1 MGMVSKKLSD
11 TRANAER
18 RNDAAV
24 IDCLAGLLG
33 TIRLSPDDPASKTNQ
48 TAINPIA
55 STDWL
60 QLSKI
65 DLALTVHALT
75 KLNSSELARLHEA
88 DYVDTDQMMYR
99 ECDSERARLI
109 IPSDC
114 IVMPLTLYKE
124 RVEIFM
130 RKCIQEIQ
138 ALEKHEMV
146 AYLRKIRP
154 HLVQD

>member
-1 MGMVSKKLSD
+1 M
-11 TRANAER
+11 RAYAKGQ
-18 RNDAAV
+18 NDAAV

-33 TIRLSPDDPASKTNQ
+33 NVRVSPNEPPSKTNRA
-48 TAINPIA
+48 AIEPIA
-55 STDWL
+55 FAAWL

-75 KLNSSELARLHEA
+75 KLNSSELAILHEA
-88 DYVDTDQMMYR
+88 DYVGTDQMMYK
-99 ECDSERARLI
+99 ECDSERARSI
-109 IPSDC
+109 IPSDY
-114 IVMPLTLYKE
+114 IVMPLSLYKE

-138 ALEKHEMV
+138 ALEKHDMV